1 MLEKCLTPPTLLEMG
16 IYHQPCG
23 FGLESVSV
31 ERLAR
36 IKIVCVAAAV
46 VLSGIFIPLPQTVA
60 PDWTIT
66 TLDAA
71 RRPLTGITVREVWQ
85 QYSLND
91 SSDEED
97 RFTDIRGEVHFPRR
111 TAWTSIAGRF
121 FGCAR
126 QIIGAGVH
134 ASCGPHSYL
143 VAFGKG
149 VDTMDWADLGQE
161 DGTTLPWQR
170 STLVLKH

>member
-1 MLEKCLTPPTLLEMG
+1 MRVRTT
-16 IYHQPCG
+16 
-23 FGLESVSV
+23 
-31 ERLAR
+31 
-36 IKIVCVAAAV
+36 IVILAAAIV
-46 VLSGIFIPLPQTVA
+46 ASAFIPLPRTVA

-85 QYSLND
+85 QYSVED
-91 SSDEED
+91 SDHEED
-97 RFTDIRGEVHFPRR
+97 RLTDIKGEVHFPRR
-111 TAWTSIAGRF
+111 IYWTSIADRF
-121 FGCAR
+121 FGCVR
-126 QIIGAGVH
+126 QIISTGVH

-149 VDTMDWADLGQE
+149 VDTLDWADSAQE
-161 DGTTLPWQR
+161 GTTMLWQH

>member
-1 MLEKCLTPPTLLEMG
+1 MEKP
-16 IYHQPCG
+16 
-23 FGLESVSV
+23 
-31 ERLAR
+31 AR
-36 IKIVCVAAAV
+36 IKIVCVAAGL
-46 VLSGIFIPLPQTVA
+46 VLASGLIPVPQIVA

-71 RRPLTGITVREVWQ
+71 RRPLTGITVRQVWQ
-85 QYSLND
+85 QYSLEG
-91 SSDEED
+91 SSHEED
-97 RFTDIRGEVHFPRR
+97 RLTDGRGEVHFPRR
-111 TAWTSIAGRF
+111 TEWTSIAGRL

-126 QIIGAGVH
+126 QISGAGVH

-161 DGTTLPWQR
+161 DATTMPWQR

>member
-1 MLEKCLTPPTLLEMG
+1 M
-16 IYHQPCG
+16 
-23 FGLESVSV
+23 
-31 ERLAR
+31 
-36 IKIVCVAAAV
+36 IVCVAAAV
-46 VLSGIFIPLPQTVA
+46 LAIAFIPVPKIVA

-85 QYSLND
+85 QYSLED
-91 SSDEED
+91 SSHEED
-97 RFTDIRGEVHFPRR
+97 RLTDIRGEAHFPRR
-111 TAWTSIAGRF
+111 TEWNSIGGRL

-126 QIIGAGVH
+126 QISSAGVH

-149 VDTMDWADLGQE
+149 VDTMDWTDIGQE
-161 DGTTLPWQR
+161 NGTTLPWQR

>member
-1 MLEKCLTPPTLLEMG
+1 MRVRTT
-16 IYHQPCG
+16 
-23 FGLESVSV
+23 
-31 ERLAR
+31 
-36 IKIVCVAAAV
+36 IVILAAATV
-46 VLSGIFIPLPQTVA
+46 ASAFIPLPRTVA

-85 QYSLND
+85 QYSVED
-91 SSDEED
+91 SEHEED
-97 RFTDIRGEVHFPRR
+97 RMTDIRGAVHFPRR
-111 TAWTSIAGRF
+111 IYWTSIAGRF

-126 QIIGAGVH
+126 QINSAGVH

-149 VDTMDWADLGQE
+149 VDTMDWADFGQE
-161 DGTTLPWQR
+161 EGTTMPWQH